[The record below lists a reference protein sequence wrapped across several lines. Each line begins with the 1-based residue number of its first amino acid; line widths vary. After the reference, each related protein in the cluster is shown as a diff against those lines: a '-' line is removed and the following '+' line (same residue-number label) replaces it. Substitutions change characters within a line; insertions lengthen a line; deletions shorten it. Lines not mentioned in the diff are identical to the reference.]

1 MEYLA
6 HFNKYTNEKQLLK
19 DHLHETAQMNSE
31 AIPFEILGFQ
41 NIQWKNIKKIAQRIG
56 LFHDIGKYTVFFQ
69 DYLQKDIHSK
79 YSQHSQVSAC
89 ILYNCLKEEYP
100 TKKKYDEN
108 DLSNSKNIAQNLLAY
123 MAVKYHHGNL
133 SQIPIETD
141 LLSENEQLNIIYENL
156 SSIENTLKKELEIKT
171 PVQFNL
177 TNMDILK
184 EKFYFKTAPHL
195 LTSRI
200 ASEEWFF
207 YLQLIFSIL
216 VDNDKLNSAGIQRN
230 INTFKNPDIVTYYIR
245 EKSKT
250 NQNKIINSKREA
262 FRQSV
267 LQKIKTL
274 TDEEVKSNG
283 IYTITAPTGI
293 GKTLTSIQAALLLSN
308 RLNTIHH
315 YQPRI
320 ITAIPF
326 INIIEQTKNDYQKL
340 FGDEAVL
347 IHHRFALKENKED
360 EEKDSNKDFLNL
372 EAWNS
377 EIVLTTFVQLFHSIL
392 TGKNRLLKKFNK
404 FVGSIV
410 ILDEIQSVPEKYFPL
425 VGWLLNE
432 MSNYYGTKFI
442 LMTATKPKIIEFANK
457 LSENKTEIKAI
468 ELFENHQNYF
478 TTQKRTQLI
487 PVLKDKLTTDNLIDF
502 ANEKYTGEGSLLIV
516 VNTIRRSLEVY
527 EALKNQYEDSDVEIL
542 YLSTNIIPLS
552 RKKVI
557 QKARELLD
565 PENKK
570 NMIMVSTQTIEAGV
584 DLDFDMGIRDLAPV
598 ASIIQTAGRINR
610 EGKKE
615 IHRPLYIVNIEDDCE
630 KVYSMSK
637 TYNSRNMLDRVI
649 NEEDYFNTIEAYY
662 ANQLNVTALDESVH
676 IIEDGI
682 KKLNYEKI
690 EKFELIKNLPGIVDV
705 FVEADN
711 QATELAEQ
719 YEKTRKALKEASKEL
734 KYKYKIKLK
743 EILKKMGNYIISVRS
758 NRLKDGNNPPEF
770 FHRNGIDADFL
781 WIPPD
786 DDLEIYYSKETG
798 FKDESGSAFIF

>member
-1 MEYLA
+1 
-6 HFNKYTNEKQLLK
+6 
-19 DHLHETAQMNSE
+19 
-31 AIPFEILGFQ
+31 
-41 NIQWKNIKKIAQRIG
+41 
-56 LFHDIGKYTVFFQ
+56 
-69 DYLQKDIHSK
+69 
-79 YSQHSQVSAC
+79 
-89 ILYNCLKEEYP
+89 
-100 TKKKYDEN
+100 
-108 DLSNSKNIAQNLLAY
+108 
-123 MAVKYHHGNL
+123 
-133 SQIPIETD
+133 
-141 LLSENEQLNIIYENL
+141 
-156 SSIENTLKKELEIKT
+156 
-171 PVQFNL
+171 
-177 TNMDILK
+177 
-184 EKFYFKTAPHL
+184 
-195 LTSRI
+195 
-200 ASEEWFF
+200 
-207 YLQLIFSIL
+207 
-216 VDNDKLNSAGIQRN
+216 
-230 INTFKNPDIVTYYIR
+230 
-245 EKSKT
+245 
-250 NQNKIINSKREA
+250 
-262 FRQSV
+262 
-267 LQKIKTL
+267 
-274 TDEEVKSNG
+274 
-283 IYTITAPTGI
+283 
-293 GKTLTSIQAALLLSN
+293 
-308 RLNTIHH
+308 
-315 YQPRI
+315 
-320 ITAIPF
+320 
-326 INIIEQTKNDYQKL
+326 
-340 FGDEAVL
+340 
-347 IHHRFALKENKED
+347 
-360 EEKDSNKDFLNL
+360 
-372 EAWNS
+372 
-377 EIVLTTFVQLFHSIL
+377 
-392 TGKNRLLKKFNK
+392 
-404 FVGSIV
+404 
-410 ILDEIQSVPEKYFPL
+410 
-425 VGWLLNE
+425 
-432 MSNYYGTKFI
+432 
-442 LMTATKPKIIEFANK
+442 
-457 LSENKTEIKAI
+457 
-468 ELFENHQNYF
+468 
-478 TTQKRTQLI
+478 
-487 PVLKDKLTTDNLIDF
+487 LKDKLTTDNLIDF